1 MSDPI
6 PSPGIP
12 SYWDASPELVR
23 LLGRRLPADVLEHLR
38 PGLEAMGRDASRR
51 VAPLSVVA
59 DRESPR
65 LVNHDARGLR
75 IDRVEYHPSYREME
89 SIAYGSGIVGLKYDP
104 ATPALLAE
112 HRHMA
117 GFSLGYLFAMAEASL
132 FCPVC
137 MTDGVARVLTRH
149 GTDAHRRDVVPRLAS
164 RDTSRLDTGA
174 MFLTERQGGSD
185 VGANTTAARRS
196 GDAWLLTGEKWF
208 CSNVDARAIL
218 ATARPEGAPDGTRGL
233 STFLIRAEGNPG
245 VRIRRLKDKLGV
257 RSMPT
262 GEVELADC
270 PAEEIGS
277 FAAMA
282 EMLNYSRLYNSI
294 ASAAV
299 IGRAVL
305 EARLYAEERMAFG
318 RAVASQA
325 LAAEIL
331 LDLRAEH
338 LFALHLAFDAVSALD
353 RADAGDEEAAHLYR
367 AAIPMVKAVTGKLS
381 VPCVSESM
389 ELIGGNAYVEESPLP
404 RLLRDAQVL
413 PIWEGTTSILV
424 LDALRVARKEGG
436 HERLLSRIAA
446 HFPAEADELRRRLPA
461 LEEREARGFLD
472 RLARLYGVSLLI
484 EAGEDAAAA
493 RLRGRPLG
501 LAPGARP

>member
-1 MSDPI
+1 
-6 PSPGIP
+6 
-12 SYWDASPELVR
+12 
-23 LLGRRLPADVLEHLR
+23 
-38 PGLEAMGRDASRR
+38 

-65 LVNHDARGLR
+65 LVGHDARGLR
-75 IDRVEYHPSYREME
+75 VDRVEYHPAYREME
-89 SIAYGSGIVGLKYDP
+89 TIAYGSGIVALKYDP
-104 ATPALLAE
+104 ATPELLGP

-137 MTDGVARVLTRH
+137 MTDGVARVLTRN
-149 GTDAHRRDVVPRLAS
+149 GTDAHRRDLVPRLAS
-164 RDTSRLDTGA
+164 RDTSRLHTGA

-185 VGANTTAARRS
+185 VGANTTTATRS
-196 GDAWLLTGEKWF
+196 GDGWLLNGEKWF
-208 CSNVDARAIL
+208 CSNVDAKAIL
-218 ATARPEGAPDGTRGL
+218 ATARPAGAPDGTRGL
-233 STFLIRAEGNPG
+233 STFLIRAESNPG
-245 VRIRRLKDKLGV
+245 VRIRRLKEKLGV

-262 GEVELADC
+262 GEVELVDC
-270 PAEEIGS
+270 PAEEVGP

-282 EMLNYSRLYNSI
+282 EMLNFSRLYNSV

-305 EARLYAEERMAFG
+305 EARLYAEEREAFG
-318 RAVASQA
+318 RRVAAHA

-331 LDLRAEH
+331 ADLRAEH
-338 LFALHLAFDAVSALD
+338 LFALHLAFDAVATLD
-353 RADAGDEEAAHLYR
+353 LADAADEEAARHYR
-367 AAIPMVKAVTGKLS
+367 ALVPMVKAVTGKLS

-436 HERLLSRIAA
+436 HERLLSRIVP
-446 HFPAEADELRRRLPA
+446 HFPAEADDLRRRLA
-461 LEEREARGFLD
+461 TLEERDARGFLD
-472 RLARLYGVSLLI
+472 RMARLYGVALLV
-484 EAGEDAAAA
+484 EAGEDAAAD

-501 LAPGARP
+501 LAPGARA